1 MRKSFCLFAAVALF
15 FVCGCD
21 FNEKSSIKNMTL
33 EIGSSQ
39 GEKVYFMAA
48 SMDNAD
54 IPAGSVPQFDF
65 TTARNVIAK
74 KNEFSGRK
82 AAAPQNLQRYAEG
95 VSKMN
100 MELMRSLNSPERAAE
115 NVVYKKIFYP
125 DQENTKVELLVQDSP
140 NQVTNQE
147 DAEKVYSGKHCNVF
161 FVRNGDFDITES
173 QLSSVFE
180 TLGNLFDEKIFPN
193 ITDILGKFS
202 YSTRYTNAITCPEKV
217 NIVVADLYYDWK
229 KTKAENGG
237 VYGYYWSADLLKDYS
252 CNQDAIIYLDSYFL
266 SESPESVYST
276 MAHEFNHMLNYMH
289 KGLEAELE
297 FSTWYTEMLSALADA
312 MFENYLVENLT
323 EEQSIAYDRIQF
335 FNTWHNLGFSTWRS
349 GTDYYPY
356 GDVYISYGNV
366 FAFGNFLAKNY
377 GGFDLIREIATNR
390 YVDED
395 SVEQAVREIS
405 GKPGITFKDI
415 LKDFS
420 CVQISSYMN
429 DDSLT
434 LPTLN
439 KKIVYSKNENI
450 YLPAV
455 KSDFVVYDQ
464 NYKTCPNSAFLS
476 WGSPF
481 TPVVLGQY
489 GFLLYGYWNGAI
501 SSIEASC
508 DSDYNAFAYTVV
520 GK

>member
-48 SMDNAD
+48 SMDKAD

-65 TTARNVIAK
+65 STARNAIAE

-82 AAAPQNLQRYAEG
+82 AAAPRNLQRYAEG

-100 MELMRSLNSPERAAE
+100 MDLLHSLNSPERAAE
-115 NVVYKKIFYP
+115 NVVYKEKIFYP
-125 DQENTKVELLVQDSP
+125 GKQNTKVELLVQDSSS
-140 NQVTNQE
+140 QTKQE
-147 DAEKVYSGKHCNVF
+147 NAEKVYSGDHCNVF
-161 FVRNGDFDITES
+161 FVQNGDFYITES

-229 KTKAENGG
+229 ESQDGG
-237 VYGYYWSADLLKDYS
+237 VYGYYWGADFLKNYS

-266 SESPESVYST
+266 SKSPESVYST
-276 MAHEFNHMLNYMH
+276 MAHEFNHMLNYMN
-289 KGLEAELE
+289 KRLENNLE

-323 EEQSIAYDRIQF
+323 EEQSMTYDRIMF

-349 GTDYYPY
+349 GTDYCPY

-377 GGFDLIREIATNR
+377 GGFDLIREIATNIS
-390 YVDED
+390 VDED
-395 SVEQAVREIS
+395 SIEQAVRKIS
-405 GKPGITFKDI
+405 GKSGITFKDI

-420 CVQISSYMN
+420 CAFVSYFFK
-429 DDSLT
+429 DYSIPSLR
-434 LPTLN
+434 
-439 KKIVYSKNENI
+439 KKVVYPKNENI
-450 YLPAV
+450 YLPSIGWYGYYLRSQ
-455 KSDFVVYDQ
+455 KNDDFF
-464 NYKTCPNSAFLS
+464 TNSGIYSYFNAA
-476 WGSPF
+476 PE
-481 TPVVLGQY
+481 VLGQY
-489 GFLLYGYWNGAI
+489 GFLLYGYWDGEI

>member
-39 GEKVYFMAA
+39 GGKVYFMAA

-65 TTARNVIAK
+65 TTARNAIAE
-74 KNEFSGRK
+74 KNGFSGRK
-82 AAAPQNLQRYAEG
+82 AAAPRNLQRYAEG

-100 MELMRSLNSPERAAE
+100 MELLRSLNSPERAAE
-115 NVVYKKIFYP
+115 NVVYKEKIFYP
-125 DQENTKVELLVQDSP
+125 DQENTKVELLVQDSS
-140 NQVTNQE
+140 NQITKQE
-147 DAEKVYSGKHCNVF
+147 NAEKVYSGKHCNVF
-161 FVRNGDFDITES
+161 FVQNGDFYITKS

-180 TLGNLFDEKIFPN
+180 TLGNLFDVKIFPN
-193 ITDILGKFS
+193 ITDILGEFGYK
-202 YSTRYTNAITCPEKV
+202 TRYTNAITRPEKV

-229 KTKAENGG
+229 ESQDGG
-237 VYGYYWSADLLKDYS
+237 VYGYYCIADLLKNYS

-266 SESPESVYST
+266 SKSPESVYST

-312 MFENYLVENLT
+312 MFENYLVENMT
-323 EEQSIAYDRIQF
+323 EKQSIAYDRIRI

-349 GTDYYPY
+349 GTDYCPY

-377 GGFDLIREIATNR
+377 GGFDLIKEIATNKC
-390 YVDED
+390 VDED
-395 SVEQAVREIS
+395 SIEQAVRKIT

-420 CVQISSYMN
+420 CAFVSCFFKDYSIP
-429 DDSLT
+429 SLRKEVFY
-434 LPTLN
+434 P
-439 KKIVYSKNENI
+439 KNENI
-450 YLPAV
+450 YLPSIGWYGYYLRSE
-455 KSDFVVYDQ
+455 KNDDFF
-464 NYKTCPNSAFLS
+464 TNSGIYSYFNAA
-476 WGSPF
+476 
-481 TPVVLGQY
+481 PVVLGQY
-489 GFLLYGYWNGAI
+489 GFLLYECLNGAI

>member
-21 FNEKSSIKNMTL
+21 FNGKSSIKNMTL

-65 TTARNVIAK
+65 STARNAIAE
-74 KNEFSGRK
+74 KNGFSGRK
-82 AAAPQNLQRYAEG
+82 AAAPRNLQRYAEG

-100 MELMRSLNSPERAAE
+100 MELLRSLNSPERAAE
-115 NVVYKKIFYP
+115 NVVYKEKIFYP

-140 NQVTNQE
+140 NQEPNQE
-147 DAEKVYSGKHCNVF
+147 DAEKVYSGEHCNVF
-161 FVRNGDFDITES
+161 FVRNGDFYITKS

-202 YSTRYTNAITCPEKV
+202 YPKRYENVITCPEKV

-229 KTKAENGG
+229 ESQNGG
-237 VYGYYWSADLLKDYS
+237 VYGYYRGADLLKNYS

-266 SESPESVYST
+266 STSPESVYST
-276 MAHEFNHMLNYMH
+276 MAHEFNHMLNYMN
-289 KGLEAELE
+289 KGLKCNLE
-297 FSTWYTEMLSALADA
+297 YSTWYTEMLSALADA
-312 MFENYLVENLT
+312 MFENYLVENMT
-323 EEQSIAYDRIQF
+323 EEQSIAYDRIMF

-349 GTDYYPY
+349 GTDYCPY

-377 GGFDLIREIATNR
+377 GGFDLIREIATNIS
-390 YVDED
+390 VDED
-395 SVEQAVREIS
+395 SVEQAVRKIA
-405 GKPGITFKDI
+405 GNPGITFEDV

-420 CVQISSYMN
+420 CVQISNYMN

-439 KKIVYSKNENI
+439 KKVVYPENENI
-450 YLPAV
+450 YLPAIKSNLIV
-455 KSDFVVYDQ
+455 KDKNNRFY
-464 NYKTCPNSAFLS
+464 PNSAFLS
-476 WGSPF
+476 WGAPF

>member
-15 FVCGCD
+15 LVCGCD

-54 IPAGSVPQFDF
+54 IPAASVSQFDF
-65 TTARNVIAK
+65 STARNAVAE

-82 AAAPQNLQRYAEG
+82 AAAPRNLQRYAEG

-100 MELMRSLNSPERAAE
+100 MELLRALNSPERAAE
-115 NVVYKKIFYP
+115 NVVYKEKIFYS
-125 DQENTKVELLVQDSP
+125 DQKNTTVELLVQDSP
-140 NQVTNQE
+140 NQITNQE
-147 DAEKVYSGKHCNVF
+147 NAEKVYSGKYCNVF
-161 FVRNGDFDITES
+161 FVQNGDFGITKS

-202 YSTRYTNAITCPEKV
+202 YSTRYTNVISCPEKV

-237 VYGYYWSADLLKDYS
+237 VYGYYRGADLLKNYS

-266 SESPESVYST
+266 SKSPESVYST
-276 MAHEFNHMLNYMH
+276 MAHEFNHMLNYMN
-289 KGLEAELE
+289 KGIEDELE
-297 FSTWYTEMLSALADA
+297 YSTWYTEMLSALADA
-312 MFENYLVENLT
+312 MFENYLIENLT
-323 EEQSIAYDRIQF
+323 EEQTTAYDRIMF

-349 GTDYYPY
+349 GTDYCPY

-377 GGFDLIREIATNR
+377 GGFDLIKEIATNKC
-390 YVDED
+390 VDED
-395 SVEQAVREIS
+395 SIVEAVKKIA
-405 GKPGITFKDI
+405 GKPGITFEDI

-420 CVQISSYMN
+420 CTFVSYLSK
-429 DDSLT
+429 DYSI
-434 LPTLN
+434 PTL
-439 KKIVYSKNENI
+439 KKEVTYSKNQNI
-450 YLPAV
+450 YLPSIEWYGYYL
-455 KSDFVVYDQ
+455 KSEKRNDFF
-464 NYKTCPNSAFLS
+464 TNSGIYSYFNAA
-476 WGSPF
+476 
-481 TPVVLGQY
+481 PVVLGQY
-489 GFLLYGYWNGAI
+489 GFLSYGYWDGEI

>member
-21 FNEKSSIKNMTL
+21 FNEKSSIKNTTL
-33 EIGSSQ
+33 EIDSSQ

-48 SMDNAD
+48 SMDSAD

-65 TTARNVIAK
+65 NTARNAVAE
-74 KNEFSGRK
+74 KNSFSVQK
-82 AAAPQNLQRYAEG
+82 AAAPRNLQRYAEN

-100 MELMRSLNSPERAAE
+100 LELVRSLNSSERAAA
-115 NVVYKKIFYP
+115 NVAYKTKIFNP
-125 DQENTKVELLVQDSP
+125 ENTNTSVELLVNENSFE
-140 NQVTNQE
+140 TRTE
-147 DAEKVYSGKHCNVF
+147 ETERVYSGEHCNVF
-161 FVRNGDFDITES
+161 FVKNGDFNITKS

-202 YSTRYTNAITCPEKV
+202 YSKISEKLINCPKKV
-217 NIVVADLYYDWK
+217 NIVVADLYYNWK
-229 KTKAENGG
+229 ESENGG
-237 VYGYYWSADLLKDYS
+237 VYGYYWGADFRKDYS

-266 SESPESVYST
+266 SKSPESIYST
-276 MAHEFNHMLNYMH
+276 MAHEFNHMLNYIN
-289 KGLEAELE
+289 KGLENILKY
-297 FSTWYTEMLSALADA
+297 STWYTEMLSALADA
-312 MFENYLVENLT
+312 MFENYLVENLA
-323 EEQSIAYDRIQF
+323 EDQSITSSRIPY

-349 GTDYYPY
+349 GTEYYPY

-377 GGFDLIREIATNR
+377 GGFELIKEIATNR
-390 YVDED
+390 YVDEE
-395 SVEQAVREIS
+395 SVVQAVRKIT
-405 GKPGITFKDI
+405 GKSSITFKDI

-420 CVQISSYMN
+420 CVQITN
-429 DDSLT
+429 WLDEDS

-439 KKIVYSKNENI
+439 KKVAYSKNESI
-450 YLPAV
+450 YLPAI
-455 KSDFVVYDQ
+455 KSSLAFFKDD
-464 NYKTCPNSAFLS
+464 NYTFYPDSAFCS
-476 WGSPF
+476 SNKPC

-489 GFLLYGYWNGAI
+489 GFLLYRYFYGAI
-501 SSIEASC
+501 SSIEASY
-508 DSDYNAFAYTVV
+508 DLDYNAFPYTVI

>member
-21 FNEKSSIKNMTL
+21 FNGKSSIKNMTL
-33 EIGSSQ
+33 EIDSSQ

-65 TTARNVIAK
+65 STARNAIAE

-82 AAAPQNLQRYAEG
+82 AAAPRNLQRYAEG

-100 MELMRSLNSPERAAE
+100 MELLRSLNSPERAAE
-115 NVVYKKIFYP
+115 NVVYKEKIFYP
-125 DQENTKVELLVQDSP
+125 DQENTTVELLVNENSFE
-140 NQVTNQE
+140 TE
-147 DAEKVYSGKHCNVF
+147 TEKTEKVYSGKYCNVF
-161 FVRNGDFDITES
+161 FVRNGDFDITKS

-202 YSTRYTNAITCPEKV
+202 YSTIYKNAITCPEKV

-237 VYGYYWSADLLKDYS
+237 VYGYYCIADLLKNYS
-252 CNQDAIIYLDSYFL
+252 FNQDAIIYLDSYFL

-276 MAHEFNHMLNYMH
+276 MAHEFNHMLNYMN
-289 KGLEAELE
+289 KGLAAELE

-312 MFENYLVENLT
+312 MFENYLVENMT

-349 GTDYYPY
+349 GSDYYPY

-377 GGFDLIREIATNR
+377 GGFGLIKEIATNT

-395 SVEQAVREIS
+395 SIEQAVRKIT
-405 GKPGITFKDI
+405 GKPGITFEDI

-420 CVQISSYMN
+420 CAFVSYFFK
-429 DDSLT
+429 DYSIPSLR
-434 LPTLN
+434 
-439 KKIVYSKNENI
+439 KKVVYPKNENI
-450 YLPAV
+450 YLPSIGWYGYYLRSE
-455 KSDFVVYDQ
+455 KNDDFF
-464 NYKTCPNSAFLS
+464 TNSGIYSYFNAA
-476 WGSPF
+476 
-481 TPVVLGQY
+481 PVVLGQY
-489 GFLLYGYWNGAI
+489 GFLLYGYYDGEI
-501 SSIEASC
+501 SSIEASW

>member
-21 FNEKSSIKNMTL
+21 FNGKSSIKNMML

-65 TTARNVIAK
+65 STARNAIAE

-82 AAAPQNLQRYAEG
+82 AAAPRNLQRYAEG

-100 MELMRSLNSPERAAE
+100 MELLRSLNSPERAAE
-115 NVVYKKIFYP
+115 NIVYKEKIFYP
-125 DQENTKVELLVQDSP
+125 DQENTTVELLVDENSFE
-140 NQVTNQE
+140 TKTE
-147 DAEKVYSGKHCNVF
+147 KTEKVYSGEHCNVF
-161 FVRNGDFDITES
+161 FVRNGGFDITRS

-229 KTKAENGG
+229 KTKVENGG
-237 VYGYYWSADLLKDYS
+237 VYGYYCIADLLKNHS

-266 SESPESVYST
+266 SKSPESVYST
-276 MAHEFNHMLNYMH
+276 MAHEFNHMLNYMN
-289 KGLEAELE
+289 KGLENELE

-323 EEQSIAYDRIQF
+323 EKQSIAYDRIQF

-349 GTDYYPY
+349 GTDYCPF

-377 GGFDLIREIATNR
+377 GGFDLIKEIATNR
-390 YVDED
+390 CVDED
-395 SVEQAVREIS
+395 SIEQAVRKIS
-405 GKPGITFKDI
+405 GKSGITFKDI

-420 CVQISSYMN
+420 CAFVSYFFK
-429 DDSLT
+429 DYSIPSLR
-434 LPTLN
+434 
-439 KKIVYSKNENI
+439 KKVVYPKNENI
-450 YLPAV
+450 YLPSIGWYGYYLRSQ
-455 KSDFVVYDQ
+455 KNDDFF
-464 NYKTCPNSAFLS
+464 TNSGIYSYFNAA
-476 WGSPF
+476 
-481 TPVVLGQY
+481 PVVLGQY
-489 GFLLYGYWNGAI
+489 GFLLYECLDGAI

>member
-21 FNEKSSIKNMTL
+21 FNEKSSIKNTTL
-33 EIGSSQ
+33 EIDSSQ

-48 SMDNAD
+48 SMDSAD

-65 TTARNVIAK
+65 NTARNAVAE
-74 KNEFSGRK
+74 KNSFSVQK
-82 AAAPQNLQRYAEG
+82 AAAPRNFQRYAEN

-100 MELMRSLNSPERAAE
+100 LELVRSLNSSERAAA
-115 NVVYKKIFYP
+115 NVAYKTKIFYP
-125 DQENTKVELLVQDSP
+125 EKINTCVELLVDENSFETKIEQ
-140 NQVTNQE
+140 T
-147 DAEKVYSGKHCNVF
+147 EKVYSGKYCNVF
-161 FVRNGDFDITES
+161 FVKNGDFNITKS
-173 QLSSVFE
+173 QLSSVFK

-193 ITDILGKFS
+193 ITDILGEFG
-202 YSTRYTNAITCPEKV
+202 YSIKYNNVIQCPVKV
-217 NIVVADLYYDWK
+217 NIVVADLYYNWK
-229 KTKAENGG
+229 ESENGG
-237 VYGYYWSADLLKDYS
+237 VFGYYRGADFRKDYS

-266 SESPESVYST
+266 SASPESVYST
-276 MAHEFNHMLNYMH
+276 MAHEFNHMLNFMNKKLKNNLDY
-289 KGLEAELE
+289 
-297 FSTWYTEMLSALADA
+297 STWYTEMLSALADA

-323 EEQSIAYDRIQF
+323 EEQSIAYDRIRF

-349 GTDYYPY
+349 GADYCPY

-377 GGFDLIREIATNR
+377 GGFELIKEIATNR
-390 YVDED
+390 YVDEE
-395 SVEQAVREIS
+395 SVVQAVREIA
-405 GKPGITFKDI
+405 GKSGITFKDI

-420 CVQISSYMN
+420 CVQITN
-429 DDSLT
+429 WLDEDS

-439 KKIVYSKNENI
+439 KPVVYSKNENI
-450 YLPAV
+450 YLPAI
-455 KSDFVVYDQ
+455 KSDFVVYDE
-464 NYKTCPNSAFLS
+464 NYKTLPNSAFLS
-476 WGSPF
+476 WGLPF

-489 GFLLYGYWNGAI
+489 GFLLYGYGKATI

-508 DSDYNAFAYTVV
+508 DSNYNAFPYTVV

>member
-21 FNEKSSIKNMTL
+21 FNEKSSIKNTTL
-33 EIGSSQ
+33 EIDSSQ
-39 GEKVYFMAA
+39 GEKVYFIAA
-48 SMDNAD
+48 SMDSAD

-65 TTARNVIAK
+65 DTARNAVAEK
-74 KNEFSGRK
+74 SSFSMPK
-82 AAAPQNLQRYAEG
+82 AAAPRNLQRYAEN

-100 MELMRSLNSPERAAE
+100 LELVHSLNSSERAAA
-115 NVVYKKIFYP
+115 NVAYKTKIFYP
-125 DQENTKVELLVQDSP
+125 ENTNTHVELLVDENSFE
-140 NQVTNQE
+140 TRTE
-147 DAEKVYSGKHCNVF
+147 ETEKVYPGKYCNVF
-161 FVRNGDFDITES
+161 FVKNGDFYITKS

-193 ITDILGKFS
+193 ITDILGEFS
-202 YSTRYTNAITCPEKV
+202 YSKISDKLIECPEKV
-217 NIVVADLYYDWK
+217 NIVVADLYYDWE
-229 KTKAENGG
+229 KTKKDNGG
-237 VYGYYWSADLLKDYS
+237 VYGYYWGADFRKDYS

-266 SESPESVYST
+266 SASPESVYST
-276 MAHEFNHMLNYMH
+276 MAHEFNHMLNFMN
-289 KGLEAELE
+289 KKLENNLE
-297 FSTWYTEMLSALADA
+297 YSTWYTEMLSALADA

-323 EEQSIAYDRIQF
+323 EDQSITSSRIPY

-349 GTDYYPY
+349 GADYCPY

-377 GGFDLIREIATNR
+377 GGFELIKEIATNR
-390 YVDED
+390 YIDEE
-395 SVEQAVREIS
+395 SVVQAVREIA
-405 GKPGITFKDI
+405 GKSGITFKDI

-420 CVQISSYMN
+420 CVQISNYMN

-439 KKIVYSKNENI
+439 KPVVYSKNENI
-450 YLPAV
+450 YLPAI
-455 KSDFVVYDQ
+455 KSDFVVYDE
-464 NYKTCPNSAFLS
+464 NYKTLPNSAFLS
-476 WGSPF
+476 WGLPF

-489 GFLLYGYWNGAI
+489 GFLLYGYGKATI
-501 SSIEASC
+501 SSIEASY
-508 DSDYNAFAYTVV
+508 DSDYNAFPYTVV

>member
-21 FNEKSSIKNMTL
+21 FNEKSSIKNVTL
-33 EIGSSQ
+33 EINSSQ
-39 GEKVYFMAA
+39 DEKVCFMAA

-65 TTARNVIAK
+65 NTARNAIAE

-82 AAAPQNLQRYAEG
+82 AASPRNLQRYAEG

-100 MELMRSLNSPERAAE
+100 SELVHSLNSSERAAI
-115 NVVYKKIFYP
+115 YKDKIFHP
-125 DQENTKVELLVQDSP
+125 ENDSTTVELLFQDSP
-140 NQVTNQE
+140 NQITKQE
-147 DAEKVYSGKHCNVF
+147 TAEKVYSGEHCNVF
-161 FVRNGDFDITES
+161 FVQNGDCKITES
-173 QLSSVFE
+173 QLSAVFK
-180 TLGNLFDEKIFPN
+180 TLGKLFDEKVFPN
-193 ITDILGKFS
+193 ITDILGEF
-202 YSTRYTNAITCPEKV
+202 RYTTSYDNVIKCPEKV

-229 KTKAENGG
+229 ESVDGG
-237 VYGYYWSADLLKDYS
+237 VYGYYWSVDLLKDAS

-266 SESPESVYST
+266 NKEPGAVYST
-276 MAHEFNHMLNYMH
+276 MAHEFNHMLNYMN
-289 KGLEAELE
+289 KRLKDGLEY
-297 FSTWYTEMLSALADA
+297 STWYTEMLSALADA
-312 MFENYLVENLT
+312 MFENYLVEDLT
-323 EEQSIAYDRIQF
+323 EKQTTAYGRIPY

-349 GTDYYPY
+349 GTDYCPY

-377 GGFDLIREIATNR
+377 GGFDLIKEIATNR
-390 YVDED
+390 YGDED
-395 SVEQAVREIS
+395 SVVQAVRKIA
-405 GKPGITFKDI
+405 GKPDITFEDI

-420 CVQISSYMN
+420 CVQISNYKN
-429 DDSLT
+429 DASLT

-439 KKIVYSKNENI
+439 KKVVYSKNENI
-450 YLPAV
+450 YLPAI
-455 KSDFVVYDQ
+455 KSDLIVKDRNNFY
-464 NYKTCPNSAFLS
+464 PGSASLS

-489 GFLLYGYWNGAI
+489 GFLLYACYEGEI
-501 SSIEASC
+501 SSIEASY
-508 DSDYNAFAYTVV
+508 DSDYKAFAYTVV